1 MSPLSKSSWDTCD
14 AKASADSNKQ
24 VHQYD
29 GRFKTQHN
37 KVHLS
42 FDKYTVSDML
52 YPHASILIGF

>member
-52 YPHASILIGF
+52 YPHA